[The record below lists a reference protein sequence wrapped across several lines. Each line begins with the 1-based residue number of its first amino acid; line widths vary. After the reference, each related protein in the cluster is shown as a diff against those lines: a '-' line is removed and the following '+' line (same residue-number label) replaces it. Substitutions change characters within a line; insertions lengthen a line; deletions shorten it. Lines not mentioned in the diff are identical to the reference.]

1 MNATKRII
9 SIVLV
14 IATMMCIAIPA
25 IAAEGEEEKVTN
37 VLLPNGAE
45 YALNQHAEDTAA
57 EAKNWDGDENTYTDE
72 NGTNWKYVYS
82 RNYIVADDD
91 SNYLYKELE
100 DGTIAIIFDPAAE
113 DVNGEVKIPSK
124 LDGKDVSKIDAYAFY
139 CRIDITGI
147 RIPDTVKEVGYRAFA
162 YCTAIERIVIGNG
175 VEKFNLQATDGFKPV
190 ICFTG
195 TEEDADKIVVWD
207 KEKLNAKTSF
217 TWKDLAKLG
226 QQDELTVMYEVDADK
241 LADTTTEYNLF
252 VWFFKV
258 YLKSFWDGFIALM
271 KANINGLVV
280 LFSGD
285 ANTKPIV

>member
-25 IAAEGEEEKVTN
+25 IAAEEETKKETN
-37 VLLPNGAE
+37 VLLANSAE
-45 YALNQHAEDTAA
+45 FALNQHAEDTAV
-57 EAKNWDGDENTYTDE
+57 EEKNWTGDDNTYTDD

-82 RNYIVADDD
+82 RNYIVSDDD
-91 SNYLYKELE
+91 SNYLYKELA
-100 DGTIAIIFDPAAE
+100 DGTIAIIFDPVAE

-124 LDGKDVSKIDAYAFY
+124 LDGKTVSKIDAYAFY

-147 RIPDTVKEVGYRAFA
+147 RIPDSVKVVGYRAFA
-162 YCTAIERIVIGNG
+162 YCSAIERIVIGSG
-175 VEKFNLQATDGFKPV
+175 VEKFNQQATDGFRPV

-195 TEEDADKIVVWD
+195 TEADADKIIVWD
-207 KEKLNAKTSF
+207 RDKVNAKTSF
-217 TWKDLAKLG
+217 TWNDLAKLG

-258 YLKSFWDGFIALM
+258 YLKSFWDNFIALT
-271 KANINGLVV
+271 KANFDGLVL
-280 LFSGD
+280 LFKGSSK
-285 ANTKPIV
+285 AE

>member
-1 MNATKRII
+1 MNATKKIL

-25 IAAEGEEEKVTN
+25 IAADEEVVEKPTN

-57 EAKNWDGDENTYTDE
+57 EEKKWTGDENTYTDE

-82 RNYIVADDD
+82 RNYIVADDG
-91 SNYLYKELE
+91 YLYRELA
-100 DGTIAIIFDPAAE
+100 DGTIAIIFDPTAE
-113 DVNGEVKIPSK
+113 EVNGEVKIPSK
-124 LDGKDVSKIDAYAFY
+124 LDGKDISKIDAYAFY
-139 CRIDITGI
+139 CRLDITGI
-147 RIPDTVKEVGYRAFA
+147 RIPDSVKEVGYRAFA
-162 YCTAIERIVIGNG
+162 YCTAVERIVIGNG
-175 VEKFNLQATDGFKPV
+175 VEKFNQQATDGFKPV
-190 ICFTG
+190 ICFVG

-217 TWKDLAKLG
+217 VWTDLAKLG
-226 QQDELTVMYEVDADK
+226 QQDEITVMYEVDADK

-258 YLKSFWDGFIALM
+258 YLKSFFDNFIALA
-271 KANINGLVV
+271 KANFDGLVI
-280 LFSGD
+280 LFKGTSK
-285 ANTKPIV
+285 AE